1 MVDYSNPMNTST
13 SLPSAPSLPVPDL
26 AASLR
31 DVTNSYK
38 FYWLLAIL
46 DHVREGGAATV
57 AIDEL
62 VARMVVA
69 VWYPS
74 NYFRLSFGKQDKL
87 GEAALALR
95 DAAQVPPNAPR
106 AQVMD
111 AARAHMAAGSAAGK
125 MIRRLD
131 KYVVY
136 RFLRPFFAAQ
146 VRGVPDWEVNRR
158 IVELAAQSFARG
170 EAPCLY
176 RFGEEG
182 RSIELHPRWQEYL
195 QHNLAIVTGFCL
207 WSLVTYLQRNNPNV
221 PNIAGK
227 LAEPGQRELG
237 TARRFWRT
245 VLAVQGP
252 LRCVYSGELLE
263 GVASLDHFL
272 PWSFVAHD
280 LLWNIAPTAPSVNS
294 AKSDRLP
301 DFARYFEPFA
311 AQQYAAVQAVA
322 QQARH
327 AALLE
332 DYILLLK
339 TPSVEA
345 LRGLPFD
352 AFRRVLEE
360 TLAPQVQI
368 ARSMGFAAGWSYAR
382 I

>member
-1 MVDYSNPMNTST
+1 MNTST
-13 SLPSAPSLPVPDL
+13 PLPPSPSLPIPDL

-38 FYWLLAIL
+38 YYWLLAIL

-62 VARMVVA
+62 VARMVAA

-95 DAAQVPPNAPR
+95 EAAQVPANAPR

-111 AARAHMAAGSAAGK
+111 AARAHMAAGSTAGRQ
-125 MIRRLD
+125 IRRLD

-158 IVELAAQSFARG
+158 VVELAAQSFEG
-170 EAPCLY
+170 GDAPCLY
-176 RFGEEG
+176 RFVENV
-182 RSIELHPRWQEYL
+182 RSIELHPRWRAYL
-195 QHNLAIVTGFCL
+195 QSNLAIVTGFCL

-237 TARRFWRT
+237 VARRFWRAA
-245 VLAVQGP
+245 LAVQGP
-252 LRCVYSGELLE
+252 LRCVYSGEVR
-263 GVASLDHFL
+263 GGG
-272 PWSFVAHD
+272 
-280 LLWNIAPTAPSVNS
+280 
-294 AKSDRLP
+294 
-301 DFARYFEPFA
+301 
-311 AQQYAAVQAVA
+311 
-322 QQARH
+322 RH
-327 AALLE
+327 
-332 DYILLLK
+332 
-339 TPSVEA
+339 
-345 LRGLPFD
+345 R
-352 AFRRVLEE
+352 
-360 TLAPQVQI
+360 
-368 ARSMGFAAGWSYAR
+368 
-382 I
+382 